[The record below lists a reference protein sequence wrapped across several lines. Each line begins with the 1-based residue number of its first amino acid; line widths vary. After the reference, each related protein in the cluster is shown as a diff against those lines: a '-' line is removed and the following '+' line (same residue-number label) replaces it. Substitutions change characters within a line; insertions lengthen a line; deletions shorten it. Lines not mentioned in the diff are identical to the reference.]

1 MLLVCTH
8 VVTHLCTVS
17 LGALNFFPLSSVC
30 ITTPLILNPS
40 QFLNRD
46 KLCEQSA
53 EFNCIF
59 IVFFYIYIYISN
71 VCFFVKLS
79 TLFV

>member
-1 MLLVCTH
+1 MLLACTH

-46 KLCEQSA
+46 ELCEQSA

-59 IVFFYIYIYISN
+59 IVFFLYIYLMY
-71 VCFFVKLS
+71 VFFVKLS